1 MRDLLKDKTLLNVKT
16 GKSMTRSLTR
26 GAVAALCL
34 SVLAMP
40 LGKSDIDGNR
50 ITAGKVVASTLLP
63 AAHAAGYEVSIYP
76 SIAKLKLEAGEYNG
90 PIATQVWLGDI
101 YSGNLSRQVDGLA
114 IFEHPKRMSAHFKDE
129 LYDSVQRN
137 RIEAYFWYSL
147 AAAQFSFHD
156 QLSHI
161 DPASQPLI
169 RPERDYAEYAW
180 GRMQTLKKTTWRNKI
195 VGPSFWTAEKLFVDV
210 YRKGG
215 KRAHYLMGKFYKGI
229 NTDFVVRSN
238 YDAYVWMMASE
249 AHNFMDAGAVADD
262 FQSDILYSQE
272 LLAELAAKRIVAYS
286 MAVAAN
292 RTSSFGGAMVS
303 SQGGR
308 RASSSNFAPSNGR
321 SNLMPGGSAPAASTR
336 HKVLND
342 NSSNAQVNWGSDFQ
356 ANRRG
361 QSSGNVRM
369 GSPDGVDSHHSSRSA
384 FDMGNGYLAAG
395 NVKDAKTY
403 FEYAIA
409 LEPYSR
415 SAIDASRQLQALT
428 MTCSLRD
435 DRVVRM
441 SSAGN
446 RDKVHDIPWDRL
458 QLALKALGYY
468 TSYVD
473 GEPGQET
480 RRAVRDFQRGELNVD
495 DTGYLTT
502 DQRVEL
508 ICLAAQNV
516 RDAESQIQLGIMY
529 AHGIGLNCNT
539 AAARAWFQK
548 AADQGHPA
556 ALFNLGL
563 MYTQGFYD
571 RHVPGQ
577 YPYSSE
583 ENPVPPRRI
592 IDPDVAK
599 FFFSEAGDRG
609 HPGTKEMIA
618 YSNKLAKNSKTA
630 KLPHGVVGCID
641 YEVEVAMEQ
650 YQNQIVSLS
659 SSIKKTP
666 DNACSELRG
675 HHKTLKSLSGN
686 ANRLWDEVEGYEQR
700 MGQSNGEFV
709 NRMTIAQAKGVL
721 KNTNKLLVNK
731 LSECSSGA

>member
-1 MRDLLKDKTLLNVKT
+1 MKDLLRDETLLKTKT
-16 GKSMTRSLTR
+16 GKPLVRLGRMVKSSIL
-26 GAVAALCL
+26 GLCL
-34 SVLAMP
+34 SVLALP
-40 LGKSDIDGNR
+40 LMTTS
-50 ITAGKVVASTLLP
+50 
-63 AAHAAGYEVSIYP
+63 HAAGPEVSIYP
-76 SIAKLKLEAGEYNG
+76 SIAQLKLPAGEYNG
-90 PIATQVWLGDI
+90 PVATQVWLGDI
-101 YSGNLSRQVDGLA
+101 YSNNLSRSVDGLA
-114 IFEHPKRMSAHFKDE
+114 LYEHPKRMADHFTDE
-129 LYDSVQRN
+129 LYNSSQRN

-147 AAAQFSFHD
+147 AAAQLSFHD

-161 DPASQPLI
+161 DQNSRPLI
-169 RPERDYAEYAW
+169 KPEKGYAEYAW
-180 GRMQTLKKTTWRNKI
+180 DRMQTLKKTTWRNKI

-215 KRAHYLMGKFYKGI
+215 KRAHYLMANFYKGI

-249 AHNFMDAGAVADD
+249 AHNFMDASSVADNY
-262 FQSDILYSQE
+262 QRDILYSQE

-292 RTSSFGGAMVS
+292 RTSDFGNAMVTRQDGSRSSGRSFG
-303 SQGGR
+303 Q
-308 RASSSNFAPSNGR
+308 
-321 SNLMPGGSAPAASTR
+321 SNLAPPGVGSTPGSSR
-336 HKVLND
+336 HTVLQ
-342 NSSNAQVNWGSDFQ
+342 NSGSNSQVNWGSDFQ

-361 QSSGNVRM
+361 QGGGNV
-369 GSPDGVDSHHSSRSA
+369 SINLPAGVDTHHSSRSA

-395 NVKDAKTY
+395 NIKDAKTY

-409 LEPYSR
+409 REPYSR

-446 RDKVHDIPWDRL
+446 RDLVHDISWDRL

-529 AHGIGLNCNT
+529 ARGIGLNCNT

-571 RHVPGQ
+571 RHAPGQ
-577 YPYSSE
+577 FPYSSE

-592 IDPDVAK
+592 IDPDVAR

-609 HPGTKEMIA
+609 HPGTTEMIA
-618 YSNKLAKNSKTA
+618 YSDSMAKKSKKK

-641 YEVEVAMEQ
+641 YEAEVAMQQ
-650 YQNQIVSLS
+650 YQNRIVTLSNKIKNAPTDSCTELKAHQRSLKAVS
-659 SSIKKTP
+659 V
-666 DNACSELRG
+666 DAR
-675 HHKTLKSLSGN
+675 
-686 ANRLWDEVEGYEQR
+686 RLWNEVGDYDQQ
-700 MGQSNGEFV
+700 MGQSGGEFV
-709 NRMTIAQAKGVL
+709 DRMTVTQARGVL
-721 KNTNKLLVNK
+721 ENTSNLLVNK